1 MIDFANATFLRQA
14 LTISTGATIII
25 SLIKACGI
33 AKQGI
38 DIWKKKSGEK
48 ISPIFFFY
56 NFFYFFVFLLYGIEE
71 KDVALTVNGLLSF
84 VYIPILIGL
93 KKYHTFSEKESYF
106 IEMMSLIIPASF
118 FFDKDKIILVFS
130 VAAAIAIFDQA
141 KKILK
146 EKDFG
151 NLSVRYLQTFL
162 VATILWEFYYLIT
175 TNWILGALNIA
186 EIIILIT
193 ALILER
199 KWRPKQK

>member
-1 MIDFANATFLRQA
+1 
-14 LTISTGATIII
+14 
-25 SLIKACGI
+25 
-33 AKQGI
+33 
-38 DIWKKKSGEK
+38 
-48 ISPIFFFY
+48 
-56 NFFYFFVFLLYGIEE
+56 
-71 KDVALTVNGLLSF
+71 
-84 VYIPILIGL
+84 
-93 KKYHTFSEKESYF
+93 
-106 IEMMSLIIPASF
+106 MMSLIIPASF